1 MDQTRRGFLKT
12 VGGGALLLTSAD
24 ARASSD
30 PPGGGP
36 TETDDSMGCLVETCL
51 CVGCRKCEA
60 ACNEANGLPAPE
72 VSFDDRSV
80 CDTPRRPDANAY
92 TVVNRY
98 EGPECAERPLYN
110 KFQCMHSVD
119 PACVSACIVGAL
131 RQDPRG
137 AVTYDADKGIGCR
150 YCMVA
155 CPFQIPAYEYAEPLV
170 PRVMK
175 CNFCLEKTAAGE
187 LPACAKSC
195 PEEAITFGRR
205 VDLLK
210 IAHAR
215 IEEQPKAHRSRPP
228 LLDHVYG
235 EHEVGGTSWMYLS
248 RVPFTD
254 VGLLDLPA
262 EAPPRLTEK
271 IQHGIFKFG
280 FAPLALYGLLGAAMA
295 LFRNRKTE
303 DEGGAK

>member
-1 MDQTRRGFLKT
+1 MDRSRRGFLKT
-12 VGGGALLLTSAD
+12 VGGGALLVAGGD
-24 ARASSD
+24 AQAGS
-30 PPGGGP
+30 GHGGP
-36 TETDDSMGCLVETCL
+36 EVNEDAWGCLVETDL

-60 ACNEANGLPAPE
+60 ACNEANALPAPE
-72 VSFDDRSV
+72 HPFTDRAV
-80 CDTPRRPDANAY
+80 CDTPRRPDAGSY

-98 EGPECAERPLYN
+98 GSPGSASERPLYN
-110 KFQCMHSVD
+110 KFQCMHCLD

-131 RQDPRG
+131 RKDPRG
-137 AVTYDADKGIGCR
+137 PVTYEAARCIGCR

-155 CPFQIPAYEYAEPLV
+155 CPFQVPAYEYAEPLT

-175 CNFCLEKTAAGE
+175 CTFCLDRTKRDEI
-187 LPACAKSC
+187 PACAKIC

-205 VDLLK
+205 NELVE

-215 IEEQPKAHRSRPP
+215 IHEPSKAHRSRRP

-235 EHEVGGTSWMYLS
+235 EHEVGGTSGMYLS
-248 RVPFTD
+248 PVPFTE
-254 VGLLDLPA
+254 VGLLDLPE

-280 FAPLALYGLLGAAMA
+280 FMPLALFGLLGAAMA
-295 LFRNRKTE
+295 YFRGRSS
-303 DEGGAK
+303 DQEGGAE

>member
-1 MDQTRRGFLKT
+1 MNQTRRGFLKAL
-12 VGGGALLLTSAD
+12 GGGTLLLTGVD
-24 ARASSD
+24 AKASEA
-30 PPGGGP
+30 GHGP
-36 TETDDSMGCLVETCL
+36 TAHDDAWGCLVETSL

-60 ACNEANGLPAPE
+60 ACNEANELPAPAVPFE
-72 VSFDDRSV
+72 DRTV
-80 CDTPRRPDANAY
+80 CDTPRRPDAAAY

-98 EGPECAERPLYN
+98 ETPTPSGKPLYN
-110 KFQCMHSVD
+110 KFQCMHCVD

-131 RQDPRG
+131 RKDPRG
-137 AVTYDADKGIGCR
+137 AVTYDADKCIGCR

-155 CPFQIPAYEYAEPLV
+155 CPFQIPGYEYSEPLT

-175 CNFCLEKTAAGE
+175 CNFCLERTVRSE
-187 LPACAKSC
+187 LPACAKIC
-195 PEEAITFGRR
+195 PEEAITFGKRT
-205 VDLLK
+205 DLIE
-210 IAHAR
+210 IAHSR
-215 IEEQPKAHRSRPP
+215 IAAQPKAHRSRAT

-248 RVPFTD
+248 RVPFTEI
-254 VGLLDLPA
+254 GLLDLPK

-295 LFRNRKTE
+295 LFKNRKS
-303 DEGGAK
+303 DNEGGAE